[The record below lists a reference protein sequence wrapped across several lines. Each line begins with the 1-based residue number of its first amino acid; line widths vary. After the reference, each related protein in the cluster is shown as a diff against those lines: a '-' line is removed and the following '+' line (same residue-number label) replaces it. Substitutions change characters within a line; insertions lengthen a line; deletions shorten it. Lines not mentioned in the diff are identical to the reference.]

1 MPVSPDYKEF
11 VRELL
16 APLGAVTIKPFF
28 GGLEAKYGDVQFAWV
43 LSDTLY
49 FKVDDEN
56 RQDYIDAGS
65 GPFTYEGK
73 SRPVEMSYY
82 RVPDALMNDPGG
94 IAEWAERA
102 HQAALR
108 SRIGQPPRRARRTE
122 NRRPGRR

>member
-1 MPVSPDYKEF
+1 MSSSTEFRDKVLGLLLVFGPVQARAMFGGYGVYFDGLMF
-11 VRELL
+11 GLL
-16 APLGAVTIKPFF
+16 AD
-28 GGLEAKYGDVQFAWV
+28 DV
-43 LSDTLY
+43 LY